1 MSADEPLQATGISAA
16 AVAVGVDLIEHERL
30 IETYQRFGER
40 FLRRVFTD
48 REIAEAEGRITR
60 LMGRFVAK
68 EATAKALGTGIG
80 AVAWREIEVVR
91 LNGGKP
97 ELHLHGAAARIAA
110 ERGWIG
116 FDLSISDTHRHTIAV
131 VVALRT

>member
-1 MSADEPLQATGISAA
+1 MNADEPLHATGVPAA
-16 AVAVGVDLIEHERL
+16 AVSVGVDLIEHERL
-30 IETYQRFGER
+30 IETYERFGER
-40 FLRRVFTD
+40 FLHRVFTD

-80 AVAWREIEVVR
+80 VVAWREIEVVR

-97 ELHLHGAAARIAA
+97 ELHLHGAAARVAA
-110 ERGWIG
+110 EQGWIA
-116 FDLSISDTHRHTIAV
+116 FDLSISDTHRHTIAM
-131 VVALRT
+131 VVALRG

>member
-1 MSADEPLQATGISAA
+1 MSAEEPLRAGGISAA
-16 AVAVGVDLIEHERL
+16 AVSVGVDLIEHERL

-91 LNGGKP
+91 LDGGKP
-97 ELHLHGAAARIAA
+97 ELRLHGAAAALAA
-110 ERGWIG
+110 KQGWIA
-116 FDLSISDTHRHTIAV
+116 FDLSISDTHRHTIAM
-131 VVALRT
+131 VVALRG

>member
-1 MSADEPLQATGISAA
+1 MSADEPPRAGGIPAA
-16 AVAVGVDLIEHERL
+16 AISVGVDLIEHERL

-48 REIAEAEGRITR
+48 REIAEAEGRIIR
-60 LMGRFVAK
+60 LMSRFVAK

-91 LNGGKP
+91 LDGGKP
-97 ELHLHGAAARIAA
+97 ELRLHGAAARFAS
-110 ERGWIG
+110 ERGWIA
-116 FDLSISDTHRHTIAV
+116 FDLSISDTHQHTIAM
-131 VVALRT
+131 VVALRG

>member
-1 MSADEPLQATGISAA
+1 MSAEGSPRAGGIPA
-16 AVAVGVDLIEHERL
+16 AVSVGVDLIEHERL

-40 FLRRVFTD
+40 FLRRIFTD

-91 LNGGKP
+91 MPGGRPK
-97 ELHLHGAAARIAA
+97 LQLHGAAAAFAA
-110 ERGWIG
+110 KQGWIA
-116 FDLSISDTHRHTIAV
+116 FD
-131 VVALRT
+131 

>member
-1 MSADEPLQATGISAA
+1 MSADEPPRAGGIPAA
-16 AVAVGVDLIEHERL
+16 AISVGVDLIEHERL
-30 IETYQRFGER
+30 IETHQRFGER
-40 FLRRVFTD
+40 FLKRVFTD

-91 LNGGKP
+91 LDGGKP
-97 ELHLHGAAARIAA
+97 ELRLHGAAARIAS
-110 ERGWIG
+110 ERGWIA
-116 FDLSISDTHRHTIAV
+116 FDLSISDTHLHTIAM
-131 VVALRT
+131 VVALRG

>member
-1 MSADEPLQATGISAA
+1 MSADEPPRAGGIPAA
-16 AVAVGVDLIEHERL
+16 AISVGVDLIEHERL

-40 FLRRVFTD
+40 FLKRVFTD

-91 LNGGKP
+91 LDGGKP
-97 ELHLHGAAARIAA
+97 ELRLHGAAARIAS
-110 ERGWIG
+110 ERGWIA
-116 FDLSISDTHRHTIAV
+116 FDLSISDTHRHTIAM
-131 VVALRT
+131 VVALRG